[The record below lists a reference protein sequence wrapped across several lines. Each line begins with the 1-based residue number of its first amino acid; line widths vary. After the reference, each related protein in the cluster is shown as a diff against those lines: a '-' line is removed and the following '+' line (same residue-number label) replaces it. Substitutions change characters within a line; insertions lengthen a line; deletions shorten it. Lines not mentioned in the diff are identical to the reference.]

1 MATVTITNA
10 EKALKD
16 FYLDVIAHQINTQ
29 SNPLYAMIKRNE
41 SCVYGKEVRK
51 AAIYGVNGGVSA
63 GTEDG
68 NLPGATGNRYAQFV
82 STLKNLY
89 GTVEISD
96 KAIRAGENASGAFVN
111 LLNEEMDGLLRG
123 AKFNFARMLY
133 GDGSG
138 KLCTLSGAASDT
150 AVVNVDTARN
160 LAVGMVVDI
169 FTGAAA
175 TVATVSGLTVKG
187 IEKAESGYNITLSQ
201 KVTAAKD
208 SIMTVQGSK
217 DREITGLEAI
227 FSTSGSLYGIARSGN
242 GWLNAYTA
250 ASTGS
255 ISDAKIQ
262 AAIDAAEETSGSN
275 IDIALCSYGVRRAY
289 ASALESNKRSV
300 NVTELEGGYK
310 ALTYAGIPIVA
321 DRFVPSGTMYLLAS
335 EDFELHQL
343 CDWRW
348 LEGENGS
355 ILRQIP
361 GKPVFGATLVKYAEL
376 MCCRPCG
383 QARLT
388 GITEA

>member
-175 TVATVSGLTVKG
+175 TAATVSGLTVKG

-227 FSTSGSLYGIARSGN
+227 FSTSGSLYGMQEA
-242 GWLNAYTA
+242 ATA
-250 ASTGS
+250 G
-255 ISDAKIQ
+255 
-262 AAIDAAEETSGSN
+262 
-275 IDIALCSYGVRRAY
+275 LM
-289 ASALESNKRSV
+289 
-300 NVTELEGGYK
+300 
-310 ALTYAGIPIVA
+310 P
-321 DRFVPSGTMYLLAS
+321 
-335 EDFELHQL
+335 
-343 CDWRW
+343 
-348 LEGENGS
+348 
-355 ILRQIP
+355 ILRQ
-361 GKPVFGATLVKYAEL
+361 
-376 MCCRPCG
+376 
-383 QARLT
+383 AR
-388 GITEA
+388 AA